1 MRKMTLKAYVD
12 LLRLENQLRSHKFY
26 EKTAT
31 VAIKTYIR
39 LYDRPLQDADD
50 SNEKNAADMDP
61 SELKKLKNKA
71 KKAKAKAEREK
82 AAAEQDKKRKE
93 LHNKN
98 KKKNDEELD
107 SPAKDELVP
116 DKLARPED
124 PLEEAVRF
132 LTPLLTLA
140 AGNINTHLLAF
151 EIYYRRGK
159 PLLMLRAVRQ
169 VLAAAQPK
177 LLDGQTAAG
186 FNS

>member
-107 SPAKDELVP
+107 SPAKD
-116 DKLARPED
+116 

-151 EIYYRRGK
+151 EIYYR
-159 PLLMLRAVRQ
+159 
-169 VLAAAQPK
+169 
-177 LLDGQTAAG
+177 
-186 FNS
+186 